1 MATRSWRRP
10 VVPARS
16 LTPWT
21 NEALSAIPRG
31 RPPPSSF
38 EAMDE
43 RQRRIGLNEAV
54 FREANERIEEV
65 NRAFEPLTG
74 ELVLV
79 CECGH
84 ADCVEK
90 ISMTAPA
97 YEELRSEPTHFAIVP
112 GHEIPDVERLVERH
126 EGYDVVKKN
135 EGVPQRIAEAT
146 DPR

>member
-1 MATRSWRRP
+1 M
-10 VVPARS
+10 
-16 LTPWT
+16 PWT
-21 NEALSAIPRG
+21 NDALSAIPREG
-31 RPPPSSF
+31 PLPTSVG
-38 EAMDE
+38 AMDE

-54 FREANERIEEV
+54 FREVNERIEEV
-65 NRAFEPLTG
+65 NQTFDSG

-79 CECGH
+79 CECGN

-112 GHEIPDVERLVERH
+112 GHEIPDVESLVERH
-126 EGYDVVKKN
+126 EGYDVVKKD
-135 EGVPQRIAEAT
+135 EGVPQRIAETT

>member
-1 MATRSWRRP
+1 
-10 VVPARS
+10 
-16 LTPWT
+16 
-21 NEALSAIPRG
+21 
-31 RPPPSSF
+31 
-38 EAMDE
+38 MDE

-54 FREANERIEEV
+54 FREANDRIEEV
-65 NRAFEPLTG
+65 NRTFESLTG

-79 CECGH
+79 CECGY

-90 ISMTAPA
+90 ISMTGPA

-112 GHEIPDVERLVERH
+112 GHEIPDVESLVERH
-126 EGYDVVKKN
+126 EGYDVVEKN

>member
-1 MATRSWRRP
+1 
-10 VVPARS
+10 
-16 LTPWT
+16 
-21 NEALSAIPRG
+21 
-31 RPPPSSF
+31 
-38 EAMDE
+38 MDE

-79 CECGH
+79 CECGN
-84 ADCVEK
+84 AECVEK

-97 YEELRSEPTHFAIVP
+97 YEELRSEPTHFAIIP
-112 GHEIPDVERLVERH
+112 GHEIPDVERVVERH
-126 EGYDVVKKN
+126 EGYDVVKKD